1 MLSEHRAHHF
11 WLWIYQALPLL
22 MQALRLLK
30 CVTIC
35 RPWSWVP
42 VTIFLMLVSSPWQA
56 NPFAPVLSFPISRPK
71 FSSSLNLQNC
81 LLRRSI
87 LLFSWIWC
95 THFSSLQ
102 MDNILCKSK
111 SLWIL
116 GVFSQ
121 GLGIWHHSVSEAAT
135 WLQLMA
141 CAILHIL
148 STSRTLIWSAVPA
161 SMVASSTL
169 KVWFSPLYNPSYCQQ
184 PCQQNSCYICR
195 NPYKIQVLTQL
206 RKKDWSSYA
215 KTDLRLLSP
224 QKGCSMNVDYV
235 VRRDC
240 EMGLR
245 SKVII
250 FFASNTWVYVKQ
262 GWQVWRSWMLG
273 GAILS
278 KIQMSSIFLVCFFQ
292 YVQPS

>member
-1 MLSEHRAHHF
+1 
-11 WLWIYQALPLL
+11 

-56 NPFAPVLSFPISRPK
+56 NPFAPLLRFPISRPK
-71 FSSSLNLQNC
+71 ISSSLNLQNC

-87 LLFSWIWC
+87 PLSSWIWC

-121 GLGIWHHSVSEAAT
+121 GLGIWHHSVFEAAT

-148 STSRTLIWSAVPA
+148 STSRNLIWSVVPA
-161 SMVASSTL
+161 SMVALSTL
-169 KVWFSPLYNPSYCQQ
+169 KVWFSPLIIPHIASNPG
-184 PCQQNSCYICR
+184 N
-195 NPYKIQVLTQL
+195 KIVVTFAEILT
-206 RKKDWSSYA
+206 RFKCWPNWGR
-215 KTDLRLLSP
+215 KTDQAMPRLICIFLI
-224 QKGCSMNVDYV
+224 
-235 VRRDC
+235 
-240 EMGLR
+240 LH

-250 FFASNTWVYVKQ
+250 FFASNAWVYVKQ
-262 GWQVWRSWMLG
+262 SWQVWRSWMLG

-278 KIQMSSIFLVCFFQ
+278 KIQMSSIFLVCFYQ
-292 YVQPS
+292 YAQPS